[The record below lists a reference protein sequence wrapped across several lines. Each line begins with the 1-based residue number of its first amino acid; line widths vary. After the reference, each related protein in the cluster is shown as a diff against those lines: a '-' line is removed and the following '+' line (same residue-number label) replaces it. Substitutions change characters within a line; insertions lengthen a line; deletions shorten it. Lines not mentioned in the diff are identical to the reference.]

1 MNINEIKINSKEEI
15 VMNLVHYFVTEKNY
29 NPVVVHGINDEV
41 WLENMNSDYKIVR
54 IISRYIHNNEQLGFN
69 IFRSKQITKKL
80 KLKTLSFKMN
90 VLSIYVDYGDNVKI
104 EDNNEKGNLSV
115 FIKNLKDFKKNQT
128 LIEVFPDIIEK
139 TNHEEKGIDLLFK
152 ITDDINNT
160 NEKKNKKMEKIF
172 SSKKPIVTY
181 TIIALCIIMFI
192 VSGGGFNIESLILFG
207 ANYGPLVRNGAIY
220 RLVTCMFL
228 HGGLIHIVLNMY
240 SLYIIGPRVEDFFG
254 KKKYLLIYFLS
265 GISAS
270 LLSVGLNPNVV
281 SIGASGA
288 IFGLFGALIYFGN
301 NYRGYIGAIVK
312 SQIVPIVIYNILLG
326 FFIPG
331 IDVYGHIGGLIGGLL
346 TANML
351 GTIENKKYNFNNIL
365 IFIIYLAFLIYL
377 GIFR

>member
-1 MNINEIKINSKEEI
+1 MNEIKINSKEEI

-90 VLSIYVDYGDNVKI
+90 VLSIFVDYGDNVNIK
-104 EDNNEKGNLSV
+104 DNQKNGNLSV
-115 FIKNLKDFKKNQT
+115 FIKNLKDFKKNKT

-139 TNHEEKGIDLLFK
+139 TNHDEKGIELLLK

-172 SSKKPIVTY
+172 SSKKPIITY
-181 TIIALCIIMFI
+181 GIIILCIIMFI
-192 VSGGGFNIESLILFG
+192 LSGGGYNVDSLILFG
-207 ANYGPLVRNGAIY
+207 ANYGPFVKEGDIY

-228 HGGLIHIVLNMY
+228 HGGIIHLALNMY
-240 SLYIIGPRVEDFFG
+240 SLYIIGPRIEDFFG
-254 KKKYLLIYFLS
+254 KKKYLIIYFLS

-270 LLSVGLNPNVV
+270 LLSIGLNQNAI

-301 NYRGYIGAIVK
+301 NYRGYIGSIIK
-312 SQIVPIVIYNILLG
+312 SQIIPIVIYNLLIG
-326 FFIPG
+326 FFIAG
-331 IDVYGHIGGLIGGLL
+331 IDIYGHIGGLIGGLL
-346 TANML
+346 VANLL
-351 GTIENKKYNFNNIL
+351 GTIENKKYRISNI
-365 IFIIYLAFLIYL
+365 IPFIIYFAFLIYL